1 MAPNTIIGKLFS
13 AKSPF
18 KNFQEH
24 MELVKQ
30 CMEKLRVALE
40 ECLLKD
46 GNDCNKVFNEVSEIE
61 FQADQLKNHIRDTLP
76 RSVFLPVSR
85 TIFLEVLSTQDS
97 LPDIAEDIG
106 ALYTMKPNLKLPEEL
121 KPLLSKLIDKVYQTF
136 NQISSVVANLD
147 VFLETS
153 FGKKEHEKFIKMISE
168 LGKLEHEADIIQ
180 MELLRQFFA
189 MEDKFTAGELYLWLN
204 IFRKIA
210 DIANASEKLGN
221 RIRVMFAR

>member
-13 AKSPF
+13 SKSPF
-18 KNFQEH
+18 RSFQEH
-24 MELVKQ
+24 MELVKK
-30 CMEKLRVALE
+30 CMEKLQVALD
-40 ECLLKD
+40 ECILKN
-46 GNDCNKVFNEVSEIE
+46 GIDCSKIFNEVSDLE

-85 TIFLEVLSTQDS
+85 TIFLEVLSIQDS

-106 ALYTMKPNLKLPEEL
+106 ALYTMKPNLRLPDEL

-136 NQISSVVANLD
+136 NQIGMVVDNLD
-147 VFLETS
+147 VFLEAS
-153 FGKKEHEKFIKMISE
+153 FGKKEHEKFIKMIAE

-180 MELLRQFFA
+180 MELLRQFFSF
-189 MEDKFTAGELYLWLN
+189 EDRFTPGELYLWLQ
-204 IFRKIA
+204 IFRKIG

>member
-1 MAPNTIIGKLFS
+1 MAPNTIIGKIFS
-13 AKSPF
+13 TKSPF
-18 KNFQEH
+18 KDFQGH
-24 MELVKQ
+24 MNLVKE
-30 CMEKLRVALE
+30 CMEKLHIALE
-40 ECLLKD
+40 NCILKD
-46 GNDCNKVFNEVSEIE
+46 GDDCNKIFNEVSDIE

-85 TIFLEVLSTQDS
+85 SIFLEVLSIQDS

-106 ALYTMKPNLKLPEEL
+106 ALYTMKPNLRLPEEL
-121 KPLLSKLIDKVYQTF
+121 KPLLGKMIDKVYQTF
-136 NQISSVVANLD
+136 HQISNVVENLD

-189 MEDKFTAGELYLWLN
+189 IEEKFTPGELYLWLN

-210 DIANASEKLGN
+210 DIANSSEKLGN